1 MKKLLIIL
9 LSLVPILGFSQ
20 YQQIPVHYDS
30 ENAANEIISGRI
42 EQFLSDSVDWV
53 FEKSS
58 ERYITTT
65 GRSSDWI
72 ISKLCKVVS
81 QGKME
86 YVSRTNGGY
95 VFTIAVVDLE
105 DDTKVLNYITFHVD
119 AWSQK
124 IEEIEILKGE

>member
-1 MKKLLIIL
+1 MRKYLLIIL
-9 LSLVPILGFSQ
+9 MSLVPVLGFSQ

-30 ENAANEIISGRI
+30 ENAANEIISGRL

-58 ERYITTT
+58 DRFITTT

-72 ISKLCKVVS
+72 KSKLCKVVS

-86 YVSRTNGGY
+86 Y
-95 VFTIAVVDLE
+95 
-105 DDTKVLNYITFHVD
+105 DDTKVLNYVTFHVD

-124 IEEIEILKGE
+124 IEEIEILLGE

>member
-1 MKKLLIIL
+1 
-9 LSLVPILGFSQ
+9 
-20 YQQIPVHYDS
+20 
-30 ENAANEIISGRI
+30 
-42 EQFLSDSVDWV
+42 
-53 FEKSS
+53 
-58 ERYITTT
+58 
-65 GRSSDWI
+65 
-72 ISKLCKVVS
+72 
-81 QGKME
+81 ME

>member
-1 MKKLLIIL
+1 MKRFLYLLLLIPNFL
-9 LSLVPILGFSQ
+9 FGQ

-42 EQFLSDSVDWV
+42 EQFLSDSVDWI

-58 ERYITTT
+58 DRFITTT

-72 ISKLCKVVS
+72 KSKLCKVVS

-105 DDTKVLNYITFHVD
+105 DDTKVLNYVTFHVD